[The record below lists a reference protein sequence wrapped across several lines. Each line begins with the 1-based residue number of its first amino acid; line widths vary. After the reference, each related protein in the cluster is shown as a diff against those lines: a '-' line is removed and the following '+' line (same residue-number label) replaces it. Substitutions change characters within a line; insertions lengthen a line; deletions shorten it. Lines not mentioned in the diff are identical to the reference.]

1 MNEWTNERMNE
12 RMNERTNGRR
22 MISVKLLDV
31 NTPSGKPTKVE
42 LAEFFLVPWS
52 QYSSSG
58 ISRCVYL
65 YVEIGMMQGYKL

>member
-1 MNEWTNERMNE
+1 MNERMNE
-12 RMNERTNGRR
+12 RMN
-22 MISVKLLDV
+22 
-31 NTPSGKPTKVE
+31 E

>member
-1 MNEWTNERMNE
+1 
-12 RMNERTNGRR
+12 